1 MRFTTKAVRISA
13 VFSVFFFC
21 ICLSPLSAQEST
33 DVTPLT
39 QASYLD
45 LRDDPDANFFD
56 IKAAF
61 EAYWADKE
69 ITKGCGYKPFMRWI
83 HHTEPLVSPSGA
95 LPSNEVIEN
104 SGRVYTPPSAASM
117 MNPAWQSL
125 GPVSRPPA
133 GPYAYA
139 GGVGRINKVRVDP
152 NNANVYF
159 GCAPGGGI
167 WKTTDAGSNWN
178 LLYPD
183 ATDEVPS
190 IGFTDIAIDHANSNI
205 LYAAAGDDDG
215 LDTYGLGIMKSTD
228 GGITWTQS
236 YAPTQGSFTMGRI
249 LISPTNSNLIM
260 AAARYGLL
268 RSTDAGATWGYATGT
283 AGTRFR
289 DIEFQP
295 GNDNLVYASSPSG
308 FWKSSDGGA
317 TWSQKAL
324 PAEASGMQRN
334 AICVTPADAN
344 RVYMIASASSNSAML
359 GFFRSNDAGET
370 WSTMSG
376 TSPNLLGYSETGA
389 AGNGQGWYDL
399 CVDASHVNA
408 DIVIVGGINVWRSTN
423 GGSNWS
429 ISGHWLGN
437 GGAAEVH
444 ADVHG
449 ITYDG
454 STAIVGCDGG
464 IYKTTDDG
472 VNYTD
477 ITNGLSIGQFYQVG
491 VAQDAANLV
500 AGGLQDNGT
509 ILMNGSATWTD
520 IRGADGFEVYV
531 MNNSDFDGGE
541 LFYGCYQYGAFYRI
555 ANGTN
560 FVDIASSGGTG
571 VNAQGDWETPFEK
584 DPDADGTVYIAKD
597 GVWKSTDFGSNWTF
611 LGGPGV
617 GNLENLAISWL
628 DPNRIYV
635 SKGSAMYTSSNG
647 GSTFTAISG
656 LPGVFI
662 TDILI
667 DPTDASRVLVSQSTF
682 TGTQVHVSTNAGAS
696 WTAMDAGLPNAP
708 ANCLVYRSFSNDEIY
723 AGTGVGIYKWN
734 GSSWEDF
741 NVAMPN
747 VEVYDLEIQETEGEL
762 YAGTYG
768 RGMWSAS
775 LGALGGCTDP
785 TACNYSA
792 DATVDDGSCATL
804 DNCGV
809 CDGDNSTCAGCIDP
823 IACNYEAGSGGTGDC
838 LYPFECTVCA
848 LDGSLEVVPGGQ
860 AQLGPIS
867 QSLGAFVG
875 GGYSFTDDGNAYS
888 VDVTLTFA
896 NAASPNSQP
905 ADMLMYL
912 QDPNGAQAEWGGRS
926 ATFGMTD
933 VGDFPLDWQTT
944 TPGTYTANI
953 DVSAGN
959 LSGSGTWIIGIYN
972 GWSASGTVDYT
983 TDLTFNICTI
993 VPGCTDPSACNY
1005 DAGANSNDGSCESLS
1020 CAGCT
1025 DNTACN
1031 YDATA
1036 TIDDGSC
1043 ESLSCAGCT
1052 DNAACNYDASATI
1065 DDGSCESL
1073 SCAGC
1078 TDNTACNYDAT
1089 ATIDD
1094 GSCATLDEC
1103 GVCGGSGIPAG
1114 DCDCNGNVADALGV
1128 CGGTCAADADADGI
1142 CDDADNC
1149 TDTSACNFDDA
1160 ANGTCQT
1167 VDECGVCGGS
1177 GIPAGDCDCNGN
1189 QVDALGVCGGSCA
1202 ADNDADGI
1210 CDDTDNCTDLTACNY
1225 NDAAN
1230 GACQTLDVCDVCG
1243 GSGIPAGDCDC
1254 DGNVADALGVC
1265 GGTCGA
1271 DVDGDGICDDVDECA
1286 DLTACNYD
1294 GAGGGGGSCVTLSLE
1309 EHVVHTSGTLA
1320 GQTTYRLYAVL
1331 PNETDFLSAV
1341 KGEGAEPLNITTTTS
1356 FYQDPNGGA
1365 DGTNINSLFFQF
1377 VPELQYDSWV
1387 TIGHAPEDGTAQQNL
1402 TIANS
1407 PNQNWIAAF
1416 EAGGDIVMD
1425 DIFGG
1430 LWSIFNDGNSQG
1442 LAGADKKVLI
1452 AQLTTDGTITAQ
1464 LTAQYFPDYG
1474 CCSNGSADGA
1484 QDLREYVNL
1493 STSCGSNNPCE
1504 YDDACGV
1511 CGGSG
1516 TDVGRRRH
1524 LRTTSTT
1531 APM

>member
-268 RSTDAGATWGYATGT
+268 RSTDAGATWSYATGT

-509 ILMNGSATWTD
+509 ILMDGSATWTD

-555 ANGTN
+555 ANGTS
-560 FVDIASSGGTG
+560 FVDIAGSGGTG

-662 TDILI
+662 SDILI
-667 DPTDASRVLVSQSTF
+667 DPTDASRVFVSQSTF

-708 ANCLVYRSFSNDEIY
+708 ANCLVYRSLSSDEIY

-747 VEVYDLEIQETEGEL
+747 VEVYDLEIQETENEL

-775 LGALGGCTDP
+775 LGAL
-785 TACNYSA
+785 ARLHRS
-792 DATVDDGSCATL
+792 DG
-804 DNCGV
+804 V
-809 CDGDNSTCAGCIDP
+809 
-823 IACNYEAGSGGTGDC
+823 
-838 LYPFECTVCA
+838 
-848 LDGSLEVVPGGQ
+848 
-860 AQLGPIS
+860 QL
-867 QSLGAFVG
+867 Q
-875 GGYSFTDDGNAYS
+875 
-888 VDVTLTFA
+888 
-896 NAASPNSQP
+896 
-905 ADMLMYL
+905 
-912 QDPNGAQAEWGGRS
+912 
-926 ATFGMTD
+926 
-933 VGDFPLDWQTT
+933 
-944 TPGTYTANI
+944 
-953 DVSAGN
+953 
-959 LSGSGTWIIGIYN
+959 
-972 GWSASGTVDYT
+972 
-983 TDLTFNICTI
+983 
-993 VPGCTDPSACNY
+993 
-1005 DAGANSNDGSCESLS
+1005 
-1020 CAGCT
+1020 
-1025 DNTACN
+1025 
-1031 YDATA
+1031 
-1036 TIDDGSC
+1036 
-1043 ESLSCAGCT
+1043 
-1052 DNAACNYDASATI
+1052 
-1065 DDGSCESL
+1065 
-1073 SCAGC
+1073 
-1078 TDNTACNYDAT
+1078 
-1089 ATIDD
+1089 
-1094 GSCATLDEC
+1094 
-1103 GVCGGSGIPAG
+1103 CGGH
-1114 DCDCNGNVADALGV
+1114 C
-1128 CGGTCAADADADGI
+1128 
-1142 CDDADNC
+1142 
-1149 TDTSACNFDDA
+1149 
-1160 ANGTCQT
+1160 
-1167 VDECGVCGGS
+1167 
-1177 GIPAGDCDCNGN
+1177 
-1189 QVDALGVCGGSCA
+1189 
-1202 ADNDADGI
+1202 
-1210 CDDTDNCTDLTACNY
+1210 
-1225 NDAAN
+1225 
-1230 GACQTLDVCDVCG
+1230 
-1243 GSGIPAGDCDC
+1243 
-1254 DGNVADALGVC
+1254 
-1265 GGTCGA
+1265 
-1271 DVDGDGICDDVDECA
+1271 
-1286 DLTACNYD
+1286 
-1294 GAGGGGGSCVTLSLE
+1294 
-1309 EHVVHTSGTLA
+1309 
-1320 GQTTYRLYAVL
+1320 R
-1331 PNETDFLSAV
+1331 
-1341 KGEGAEPLNITTTTS
+1341 
-1356 FYQDPNGGA
+1356 
-1365 DGTNINSLFFQF
+1365 
-1377 VPELQYDSWV
+1377 
-1387 TIGHAPEDGTAQQNL
+1387 
-1402 TIANS
+1402 
-1407 PNQNWIAAF
+1407 
-1416 EAGGDIVMD
+1416 
-1425 DIFGG
+1425 
-1430 LWSIFNDGNSQG
+1430 
-1442 LAGADKKVLI
+1442 
-1452 AQLTTDGTITAQ
+1452 
-1464 LTAQYFPDYG
+1464 
-1474 CCSNGSADGA
+1474 
-1484 QDLREYVNL
+1484 
-1493 STSCGSNNPCE
+1493 
-1504 YDDACGV
+1504 
-1511 CGGSG
+1511 
-1516 TDVGRRRH
+1516 
-1524 LRTTSTT
+1524 
-1531 APM
+1531 